1 MKDIIVD
8 ETPPSRKVHA
18 LAIRECSFAFRA
30 AFAAPRSFE
39 TVSFKDLTDALLA
52 KFREYNLTATDI
64 SLDRGDGLFG
74 YSLKTQLFNGLIS
87 FVISATAVDSNF
99 TRLLRNADR
108 QLAAACINKLI
119 EIFSDKLSEFC
130 FFEIALHADFP
141 SAAVRNEFF
150 SRKAD
155 EGLQLWG
162 MLGYKQLDDP
172 QQTIRLEVDQSWTYP
187 DGAFFDWRTIGM
199 KLPMLLS
206 FDPIWSNFFSILKPL
221 GLQLQDD

>member
-1 MKDIIVD
+1 MADS
-8 ETPPSRKVHA
+8 PPARKVQS
-18 LAIRECSFAFRA
+18 LAIRECSFAFRVS
-30 AFAAPRSFE
+30 FAAPRSFE
-39 TVSFKDLTDALLA
+39 TVSFKDLTDVLLA
-52 KFREYNLTATDI
+52 EFREYNLTAADI

-87 FVISATAVDSNF
+87 FVITATAVDSTF
-99 TRLLRNADR
+99 TRLLRVADR
-108 QLAAACINKLI
+108 QLAAACIKKLI
-119 EIFSDKLSEFC
+119 EIFGDKLSGFC
-130 FFEIALHADFP
+130 FFEIALHADFQ
-141 SAAVRNEFF
+141 SQTVRNEFF
-150 SRKAD
+150 SRKVG

-187 DGAFFDWRTIGM
+187 DGAFFNWRTIGM

-206 FDPIWSNFFSILKPL
+206 FDPIWNNFFSILKPF